1 MIRLENPQFLYLWI
15 LIPLFYLLHYFYI
28 RAKKKRLKRF
38 AEEKTQQIIIPDLSI
53 GKQYLKFTLWNL
65 SLFFLILALANPQK
79 GTSIEKQER
88 TGADLMVCLDVSN
101 SMLAEDLKPN
111 RISRAKQAL
120 TQLVNQLEGD
130 RIGIILFAGTSIVH
144 LPITSDYTAAKT
156 FIDVIDTK
164 LIETQGTAI
173 AESIEKAYSA
183 FENQDETK
191 YSRSIILISDG
202 EDNEEGVLDVVK
214 EIAKEG
220 LVINTIGLGQTE
232 GTPIPIYD
240 KYGRSQY
247 KKDANG
253 SIVLTKL
260 NETLLKDI
268 AKEGNGVYI
277 RANNTSIGLDNILA
291 RLNKMEKN
299 EYEAVAYKK
308 YDSKFH
314 IFAFISLLFLLIEW
328 LIFEKKNKYI
338 NRKLF
343 FGDEK

>member
-28 RAKKKRLKRF
+28 RAKRKKLKQF
-38 AEEKTQQIIIPDLSI
+38 AEVKTQQIIIPDLSI
-53 GKQYLKFTLWNL
+53 GKQYFKFTLWNL
-65 SLFFLILALANPQK
+65 ALFFLILALANPQK
-79 GTSIEKQER
+79 GTSIEKKER
-88 TGADLMVCLDVSN
+88 TGTDLMVCLDVSN

-111 RISRAKQAL
+111 RISRAKQSL

-130 RIGIILFAGTSIVH
+130 RIGIVVFAGTSFVH

-164 LIETQGTAI
+164 LIETQGTSI
-173 AESIEKAYSA
+173 AESLEKAFSA

-191 YSRSIILISDG
+191 RSRSIILISDG
-202 EDNEEGVLDVVK
+202 EDNEEGALDATK

-220 LVINTIGLGQTE
+220 VVINTIGLGQTE
-232 GTPIPIYD
+232 GTPIPIFD
-240 KYGRSQY
+240 KYGRSEY
-247 KKDANG
+247 KKDGNG
-253 SIVLTKL
+253 NIVLTKL
-260 NETLLKDI
+260 NESLLKEI

-291 RLNKMEKN
+291 RINKMEKN
-299 EYEAVAYKK
+299 EYEAVAYKN
-308 YDSKFH
+308 YDSKFY
-314 IFAFISLLFLLIEW
+314 IFALISLFFLVLEW
-328 LIFEKKNKYI
+328 VVFERRNKYI

-343 FGDEK
+343 FGNE

>member
-28 RAKKKRLKRF
+28 KAKKKKLAQF
-38 AEEKTQQIIIPDLSI
+38 ADTKTQQTIIPDLSI

-65 SLFFLILALANPQK
+65 SFFFLVLALANPQK
-79 GTSIEKQER
+79 GTSIEKKER
-88 TGADLMVCLDVSN
+88 TGTDLMVCLDVSN

-130 RIGIILFAGTSIVH
+130 RVGIVVFAGTSFVH

-173 AESIEKAYSA
+173 AECLEKAFSS
-183 FENQDETK
+183 FENQEQTK
-191 YSRSIILISDG
+191 RSRSIILISDG
-202 EDNEEGVLDVVK
+202 EDNEEGALDVTK
-214 EIAKEG
+214 DIAQDG
-220 LVINTIGLGQTE
+220 VVINTIGLGQTE
-232 GTPIPIYD
+232 GTPIPVYD
-240 KYGRSQY
+240 RHGQSQY

-253 SIVLTKL
+253 NIVLTKL
-260 NETLLKDI
+260 NESLLKNI

-291 RLNKMEKN
+291 RINKMEKN
-299 EYEAVAYKK
+299 EYEAIAYKN
-308 YDSKFH
+308 YDSKFY
-314 IFAFISLLFLLIEW
+314 IFACIALFFLLLEW
-328 LIFEKKNKYI
+328 IVFEKKNKYI

-343 FGDEK
+343 FGE

>member
-28 RAKKKRLKRF
+28 RAKRKKLKQF
-38 AEEKTQQIIIPDLSI
+38 AEVKTQQIIIPDLSI
-53 GKQYLKFTLWNL
+53 GKQYFKFTLWNL
-65 SLFFLILALANPQK
+65 ALFFLILALANPQK
-79 GTSIEKQER
+79 GTSIEKKER
-88 TGADLMVCLDVSN
+88 TGTDLMVCLDVSN

-111 RISRAKQAL
+111 RISRAKQSL

-130 RIGIILFAGTSIVH
+130 RIGIVVFAGTSFVH

-164 LIETQGTAI
+164 LIETQGTSI
-173 AESIEKAYSA
+173 AESLEKAFSA

-191 YSRSIILISDG
+191 RSRSIILISDG
-202 EDNEEGVLDVVK
+202 EDNEEGALDATK

-220 LVINTIGLGQTE
+220 VVVNTIGLGQTE
-232 GTPIPIYD
+232 GTPIPIFD
-240 KYGRSQY
+240 KYGRSEY
-247 KKDANG
+247 KKDGNG
-253 SIVLTKL
+253 NIVLTKL
-260 NETLLKDI
+260 NEVLLKEI

-291 RLNKMEKN
+291 RINKMEKN
-299 EYEAVAYKK
+299 EYEAVAYKN
-308 YDSKFH
+308 YDSKFY
-314 IFAFISLLFLLIEW
+314 IFALISLFFLVLEW
-328 LIFEKKNKYI
+328 IIFERRNKYI

-343 FGDEK
+343 FGNE

>member
-28 RAKKKRLKRF
+28 RAKRKKLKQF
-38 AEEKTQQIIIPDLSI
+38 AEQRTQQIIIPDLSI
-53 GKQYLKFTLWNL
+53 GKQYFKFTLWNL
-65 SLFFLILALANPQK
+65 ALFFLILALANPQK
-79 GTSIEKQER
+79 GTSIEKKER
-88 TGADLMVCLDVSN
+88 TGTDLMVCLDVSN

-111 RISRAKQAL
+111 RISRAKQSL

-130 RIGIILFAGTSIVH
+130 RIGIVVFAGTSFVH

-164 LIETQGTAI
+164 LIETQGTSI
-173 AESIEKAYSA
+173 AESLEKAFSA

-191 YSRSIILISDG
+191 RSRSIILISDG
-202 EDNEEGVLDVVK
+202 EDNEEGALDATK

-220 LVINTIGLGQTE
+220 VVVNTIGLGQTE
-232 GTPIPIYD
+232 GTPIPIFD
-240 KYGRSQY
+240 KYGRSEY
-247 KKDANG
+247 KKDGNG
-253 SIVLTKL
+253 NIVLTKL
-260 NETLLKDI
+260 NESLLKEI

-291 RLNKMEKN
+291 RINKMEKN
-299 EYEAVAYKK
+299 EYEAVAYKN
-308 YDSKFH
+308 YDSKFY
-314 IFAFISLLFLLIEW
+314 IFALISLFFLVLEW
-328 LIFEKKNKYI
+328 IIFERRNKYI

-343 FGDEK
+343 FGNE

>member
-28 RAKKKRLKRF
+28 KSKKKKLKQF
-38 AEEKTQQIIIPDLSI
+38 AEEKTQQTIIPELSI

-65 SLFFLILALANPQK
+65 ALFFLIIALANPQK
-79 GTSIEKQER
+79 GTSIEKKER
-88 TGADLMVCLDVSN
+88 TGTDLMVCLDVSN

-111 RISRAKQAL
+111 RISRAKQSL

-130 RIGIILFAGTSIVH
+130 RIGIVVFAGTSFVH

-164 LIETQGTAI
+164 LIETQGTSI
-173 AESIEKAYSA
+173 AESLEKAFSA

-191 YSRSIILISDG
+191 RSRSIILISDG
-202 EDNEEGVLDVVK
+202 EDNEEGALDATK

-220 LVINTIGLGQTE
+220 VVVNTIGLGQTE
-232 GTPIPIYD
+232 GTPIPIFD
-240 KYGRSQY
+240 KYGRSEY
-247 KKDANG
+247 KKDGNG
-253 SIVLTKL
+253 NIVLTKL
-260 NETLLKDI
+260 NEALLKEI

-291 RLNKMEKN
+291 RINKMEKN
-299 EYEAVAYKK
+299 EYEAVAYKN
-308 YDSKFH
+308 YDSKFY
-314 IFAFISLLFLLIEW
+314 IFALISLFFLVLEW
-328 LIFEKKNKYI
+328 IIFERRNKYI

-343 FGDEK
+343 FGNE

>member
-28 RAKKKRLKRF
+28 RAKRKKLKQF
-38 AEEKTQQIIIPDLSI
+38 AEVKTQQIIIPDLSI
-53 GKQYLKFTLWNL
+53 GKQYFKFTLWNL
-65 SLFFLILALANPQK
+65 ALFFLILALANPQK
-79 GTSIEKQER
+79 GTSIEKKER
-88 TGADLMVCLDVSN
+88 TGTDLMVCLDVSN

-111 RISRAKQAL
+111 RISRAKQSL

-130 RIGIILFAGTSIVH
+130 RIGIVVFAGTSFVH

-164 LIETQGTAI
+164 LIETQGTSI
-173 AESIEKAYSA
+173 AESLEKAFSA

-191 YSRSIILISDG
+191 RSRSIILISDG
-202 EDNEEGVLDVVK
+202 EDNEEGALDATK

-220 LVINTIGLGQTE
+220 VVVNTIGLGQTE
-232 GTPIPIYD
+232 GTPIPIFD
-240 KYGRSQY
+240 KYGRSEY
-247 KKDANG
+247 KKDGNG
-253 SIVLTKL
+253 NIVLTKL
-260 NETLLKDI
+260 NESLLKEI

-291 RLNKMEKN
+291 RINKMEKN
-299 EYEAVAYKK
+299 EYEAVAYKN
-308 YDSKFH
+308 YDSKFY
-314 IFAFISLLFLLIEW
+314 IFALISLFFLVLEW
-328 LIFEKKNKYI
+328 VVFERRNKYI

-343 FGDEK
+343 FGNE

>member
-28 RAKKKRLKRF
+28 RAKKKKLKQF
-38 AEEKTQQIIIPDLSI
+38 AEQRTQQIIIPDLSI
-53 GKQYLKFTLWNL
+53 GKQYFKFTLWNL
-65 SLFFLILALANPQK
+65 ALFFLILALANPQQ
-79 GTSIEKQER
+79 GTSIEKKER
-88 TGADLMVCLDVSN
+88 TGTDLMVCLDVSN

-111 RISRAKQAL
+111 RISRAKQSL

-130 RIGIILFAGTSIVH
+130 RIGIVVFAGTSFVH

-164 LIETQGTAI
+164 LIETQGTSI
-173 AESIEKAYSA
+173 AESLEKAFSA

-191 YSRSIILISDG
+191 RSRSIILISDG
-202 EDNEEGVLDVVK
+202 EDNEEGALDATK

-220 LVINTIGLGQTE
+220 VVVNTIGLGQIE
-232 GTPIPIYD
+232 GTPIPIFD
-240 KYGRSQY
+240 KYGRSEY
-247 KKDANG
+247 KKDGNG
-253 SIVLTKL
+253 NIVLTKL
-260 NETLLKDI
+260 NESLLKEI

-291 RLNKMEKN
+291 RINKMEKN
-299 EYEAVAYKK
+299 EYEAVAYKN
-308 YDSKFH
+308 YDSKFY
-314 IFAFISLLFLLIEW
+314 IFALISLFFLVLEW
-328 LIFEKKNKYI
+328 VVFERRNKYI

-343 FGDEK
+343 FGNE

>member
-28 RAKKKRLKRF
+28 RAKRKKLKQF
-38 AEEKTQQIIIPDLSI
+38 AEVKTQQIIIPDLSI
-53 GKQYLKFTLWNL
+53 GKQYFKFTLWNL
-65 SLFFLILALANPQK
+65 ALFFLILALANPQK
-79 GTSIEKQER
+79 GTSIEKKER
-88 TGADLMVCLDVSN
+88 TGTDLMVCLDVSN

-111 RISRAKQAL
+111 RISRAKQSL

-130 RIGIILFAGTSIVH
+130 RIGIVVFAGTSFVH

-164 LIETQGTAI
+164 LIETQGTSI
-173 AESIEKAYSA
+173 AESLEKAFSA

-191 YSRSIILISDG
+191 RSRSIILISDG
-202 EDNEEGVLDVVK
+202 EDNEEGALDATK

-220 LVINTIGLGQTE
+220 VVVNTIGLGQTE
-232 GTPIPIYD
+232 GTPIPIFD
-240 KYGRSQY
+240 KYGRSEY
-247 KKDANG
+247 KKDGNG
-253 SIVLTKL
+253 NIVLTKL
-260 NETLLKDI
+260 NEVLLKEI

-291 RLNKMEKN
+291 RINKMEKN
-299 EYEAVAYKK
+299 EYEAVAYKN
-308 YDSKFH
+308 YDSKFY
-314 IFAFISLLFLLIEW
+314 IFALISLFFLVLEW
-328 LIFEKKNKYI
+328 VVFERRNKYI

-343 FGDEK
+343 FGNE

>member
-28 RAKKKRLKRF
+28 KSKKKKLKQF
-38 AEEKTQQIIIPDLSI
+38 AEEKTQQTIIPELSI

-65 SLFFLILALANPQK
+65 ALFFLIIALANPQK
-79 GTSIEKQER
+79 GTSIEKKER
-88 TGADLMVCLDVSN
+88 TGTDLMVCLDVSN

-111 RISRAKQAL
+111 RISRAKQSL
-120 TQLVNQLEGD
+120 TQLINQLEGD
-130 RIGIILFAGTSIVH
+130 RIGIVVFAGTSIVH

-156 FIDVIDTK
+156 FIEVIDTK

-173 AESIEKAYSA
+173 AESLEKAYSA

-191 YSRSIILISDG
+191 RSRSIILISDG
-202 EDNEEGVLDVVK
+202 EDNEEGVLEATK

-220 LVINTIGLGQTE
+220 VVVNTIGLGQTE
-232 GTPIPIYD
+232 GTPIPIYA
-240 KYGRSQY
+240 KNGRSEY
-247 KKDANG
+247 KRDGNG
-253 SIVLTKL
+253 NIVLTKL

-268 AKEGNGVYI
+268 AKEGHGVYI

-291 RLNKMEKN
+291 RINKMDKN
-299 EYEAVAYKK
+299 EYEAVAYKN
-308 YDSKFH
+308 YDSKFY
-314 IFAFISLLFLLIEW
+314 IFAIISLIFLLLEW
-328 LIFEKKNKYI
+328 IVFEKKNKYI

-343 FGDEK
+343 FGK

>member
-28 RAKKKRLKRF
+28 RAKRKKLKQF
-38 AEEKTQQIIIPDLSI
+38 AEVKTQQIIIPDLSI
-53 GKQYLKFTLWNL
+53 GKQYFKFTLWNL
-65 SLFFLILALANPQK
+65 ALFFLILALANPQK
-79 GTSIEKQER
+79 GTSIEKKER
-88 TGADLMVCLDVSN
+88 TGTDLMVCLDVSN

-111 RISRAKQAL
+111 RISRAKQSL

-130 RIGIILFAGTSIVH
+130 RIGIVVFAGTSFVH

-164 LIETQGTAI
+164 LIETQGTSI
-173 AESIEKAYSA
+173 AESLEKAFSA

-191 YSRSIILISDG
+191 RSRSIILISDG
-202 EDNEEGVLDVVK
+202 EDNEEGALDATK

-220 LVINTIGLGQTE
+220 VVVNTIGLGQTE
-232 GTPIPIYD
+232 GTPIPIFD
-240 KYGRSQY
+240 KYGRSEY
-247 KKDANG
+247 KKDGNG
-253 SIVLTKL
+253 NIVLTKL
-260 NETLLKDI
+260 NEVLLKEI

-291 RLNKMEKN
+291 RINKMEKN
-299 EYEAVAYKK
+299 EYEAVAYKN
-308 YDSKFH
+308 YDSKFY
-314 IFAFISLLFLLIEW
+314 IFALISLFFLVLEW
-328 LIFEKKNKYI
+328 VIFERRNKYI

-343 FGDEK
+343 FGNE

>member
-15 LIPLFYLLHYFYI
+15 LIPIFYLLHYFYI
-28 RAKKKRLKRF
+28 KLKRKKLKQF

-53 GKQYLKFTLWNL
+53 GKQYFKFTLWNL
-65 SLFFLILALANPQK
+65 SFFFLVLALANPQK
-79 GTSIEKQER
+79 GTSVEKKER
-88 TGADLMVCLDVSN
+88 TGTDLMVCLDVSN

-130 RIGIILFAGTSIVH
+130 RIGIVIFAGTSVAH

-156 FIDVIDTK
+156 FIEVIDTK

-173 AESIEKAYSA
+173 AESLEKAYSA

-191 YSRSIILISDG
+191 RSRSIILISDG
-202 EDNEEGVLDVVK
+202 EDNEEGVLDVTK

-220 LVINTIGLGQTE
+220 VVINTIGLGQTE

-240 KYGRSQY
+240 KRGLSQY

-253 SIVLTKL
+253 NIVLTKL
-260 NETLLKDI
+260 NETLLKEI
-268 AKEGNGVYI
+268 AEEGKGVYI

-291 RLNKMEKN
+291 RINKMDKN
-299 EYEAVAYKK
+299 EYEAVAYKSFE
-308 YDSKFH
+308 SKFYV
-314 IFAFISLLFLLIEW
+314 FAIIALFFLLLEW
-328 LIFEKKNKYI
+328 VIFERKNKYI

-343 FGDEK
+343 FGNE

>member
-15 LIPLFYLLHYFYI
+15 LIPIFYLLHYLYI
-28 RAKKKRLKRF
+28 KAKKKKLKEF
-38 AEEKTQQIIIPDLSI
+38 AEEKTQQIIVPDLSI
-53 GKQYLKFTLWNL
+53 GKQYFKFTLWNF

-79 GTSIEKQER
+79 GTSVEKQER
-88 TGADLMVCLDVSN
+88 TGTDLMVCLDVSN

-120 TQLVNQLEGD
+120 IQLVNQLEGD
-130 RIGIILFAGTSIVH
+130 RIGIVVFAGTSVVH

-156 FIDVIDTK
+156 FIEVIDTK

-173 AESIEKAYSA
+173 AESLEKAYSA

-191 YSRSIILISDG
+191 RSRSIILISDG
-202 EDNEEGVLDVVK
+202 EDNEDGVLDVVK

-220 LVINTIGLGQTE
+220 VVINTIGLGQKE
-232 GTPIPIYD
+232 GTPIPFYD
-240 KYGRSQY
+240 RKGRAQY

-253 SIVLTKL
+253 NIVLTKL
-260 NETLLKDI
+260 NEKLLKEI
-268 AKEGNGVYI
+268 AEEGKGVYI

-291 RLNKMEKN
+291 RINKMEKN
-299 EYEAVAYKK
+299 EYEAVAYKN
-308 YDSKFH
+308 YESKFH
-314 IFAFISLLFLLIEW
+314 IFAIISLLFLLFEW
-328 LIFEKKNKYI
+328 IIFEKKNKYI

-343 FGDEK
+343 FGE

>member
-28 RAKKKRLKRF
+28 RAKRKKLKQF
-38 AEEKTQQIIIPDLSI
+38 AEVKTQQIIIPDLSI
-53 GKQYLKFTLWNL
+53 GKQYFKFTLWNL
-65 SLFFLILALANPQK
+65 ALFFLILALANPQQ
-79 GTSIEKQER
+79 GASIEKKER
-88 TGADLMVCLDVSN
+88 TGTDLMVCLDVSN

-111 RISRAKQAL
+111 RISRAKQSL

-130 RIGIILFAGTSIVH
+130 RIGIVVFAGTSFVH

-164 LIETQGTAI
+164 LIETQGTSI
-173 AESIEKAYSA
+173 AESLEKAFSA

-191 YSRSIILISDG
+191 RSRSIILISDG
-202 EDNEEGVLDVVK
+202 EDNEEGALDATK

-220 LVINTIGLGQTE
+220 VVVNTIGLGQTE
-232 GTPIPIYD
+232 GTPIPIFD
-240 KYGRSQY
+240 KYGRSEY
-247 KKDANG
+247 KKDGNG
-253 SIVLTKL
+253 NIVLTKL
-260 NETLLKDI
+260 NEVLLKEI

-291 RLNKMEKN
+291 RINKMEKN
-299 EYEAVAYKK
+299 EYEAVAYKN
-308 YDSKFH
+308 YDSKFY
-314 IFAFISLLFLLIEW
+314 IFALISLFFLVLEW
-328 LIFEKKNKYI
+328 VVFERRNKYI

-343 FGDEK
+343 FGNE

>member
-15 LIPLFYLLHYFYI
+15 LIPIFYLLHYFYI
-28 RAKKKRLKRF
+28 KNKKKKLAKF
-38 AEEKTQQIIIPDLSI
+38 AENRTQQIIIPDLSI

-65 SLFFLILALANPQK
+65 SFFFLVLALSNPQK
-79 GTSIEKQER
+79 GTSIEKKER
-88 TGADLMVCLDVSN
+88 TGTDLMVCLDISN

-120 TQLVNQLEGD
+120 TQLINQLEGD
-130 RIGIILFAGTSIVH
+130 RIGVVVFAGTSFVH

-156 FIDVIDTK
+156 FIEVIDTK
-164 LIETQGTAI
+164 LIENQGTAI
-173 AESIEKAYSA
+173 AESLEKAYSA
-183 FENQDETK
+183 FENQNETNR
-191 YSRSIILISDG
+191 SRSIILISDG
-202 EDNEEGVLDVVK
+202 EDNEDGAIDVTK
-214 EIAKEG
+214 EIAKDG
-220 LVINTIGLGQTE
+220 VVVNTIGLGQTE

-240 KYGRSQY
+240 RHGRGDF
-247 KKDANG
+247 KRDGNG
-253 SIVLTKL
+253 NIVLTKL

-291 RLNKMEKN
+291 RINKMENN
-299 EYEAVAYKK
+299 EYEAVAYKN
-308 YDSKFH
+308 YDSKFYV
-314 IFAFISLLFLLIEW
+314 FAIIALFFLLLEW
-328 LIFEKKNKYI
+328 VIFEKRNKYI

>member
-28 RAKKKRLKRF
+28 KAKKKKLAQF
-38 AEEKTQQIIIPDLSI
+38 ADTKTQQTIIPDLSI

-65 SLFFLILALANPQK
+65 SFFFLVLALANPQK
-79 GTSIEKQER
+79 GTSIEKKER
-88 TGADLMVCLDVSN
+88 TGTDLMVCLDVSN

-130 RIGIILFAGTSIVH
+130 RVGIVVFAGTSFVH

-173 AESIEKAYSA
+173 AECLEKAFSS
-183 FENQDETK
+183 FENQEQTK
-191 YSRSIILISDG
+191 RSRSIILISDG
-202 EDNEEGVLDVVK
+202 EDNEEGALEVTKD
-214 EIAKEG
+214 IAKDG
-220 LVINTIGLGQTE
+220 VVINTIGLGQTE
-232 GTPIPIYD
+232 GTPIPVYD
-240 KYGRSQY
+240 RHGQSQY

-253 SIVLTKL
+253 NIVLTKL
-260 NETLLKDI
+260 NETLLKNI

-291 RLNKMEKN
+291 RINKMEKN
-299 EYEAVAYKK
+299 EYEAIAYKN
-308 YDSKFH
+308 YDSKFY
-314 IFAFISLLFLLIEW
+314 IFACIALFFLLLEW
-328 LIFEKKNKYI
+328 IVFEKKNKYI

-343 FGDEK
+343 FGE